1 MRGASCSRRRS
12 PRWRCGG
19 PLDALAHGLADVG
32 LAHTPA
38 DVVRV
43 AYGGALVRGIDLD
56 AVIAWVHRSDLT
68 EPGSERTVGR
78 SADGKVRR
86 GDRHEAP
93 DGSGVLR
100 RQGRTLR
107 GRDGGRGP
115 GLRARC
121 CSCRRLHRPPPAPR
135 PRRPPAT
142 A

>member
-1 MRGASCSRRRS
+1 MRSAYEGGELLTATVAGVAGGGRS
-12 PRWRCGG
+12 TRSAH
-19 PLDALAHGLADVG
+19 AL
-32 LAHTPA
+32 A

-43 AYGGALVRGIDLD
+43 AYGAALVRGVVLD
-56 AVIAWVHRSDLT
+56 AVIAEVHRSDLT

-78 SADGKVRR
+78 MADGKIRR

-93 DGSGVLR
+93 DVSGVLR

-115 GLRARC
+115 GLRTRC

-135 PRRPPAT
+135 PRRPPAS